1 MEVDYAM
8 VVATATLHSRFLTLA
23 GATNPSKIVG
33 GHCAAPSQ
41 CSSLSRMQILS
52 AAVVCSCCYCIVL
65 IIDLVIAAAVVVV
78 VVNVVAV
85 VLLLQFVLGGRNT
98 HVDSSALSVH
108 LPQKNQKFR
117 TIQSPVLHVSRRA
130 PPKYWGLRSQSLEE
144 R

>member
-1 MEVDYAM
+1 M
-8 VVATATLHSRFLTLA
+8 R
-23 GATNPSKIVG
+23 
-33 GHCAAPSQ
+33 
-41 CSSLSRMQILS
+41 ILS

-78 VVNVVAV
+78 VVSVVAV
-85 VLLLQFVLGGRNT
+85 VILLQFVLGGRNT

-117 TIQSPVLHVSRRA
+117 TMQSPVLHISRRA

-144 R
+144 RFSHTLFVASLHAVLRAMRALVILGLACPTFNPRWPVLGVACPARP